1 MAPANVG
8 ERPAIGS
15 RQQRAVDGGA
25 EGIGGALQ
33 DGPVQIS
40 QHADV
45 VIAVPCRRHWPSTAR
60 QCPAPVSAEAVG
72 AEGWLATSTPW
83 TAVPPTAG
91 DLVIGELDRR
101 RPRAH
106 THTHTQN
113 WHASSTTPAG
123 HGQEARR
130 WAVITTTR
138 ECAVPSPMTWEGC
151 MDMSDPSAG
160 DIILNRGRRCRFRGR
175 RHRQRPGGKPP
186 ERRACRGRLWAGW
199 IVGARRFTGRA
210 ASRASNAVNL
220 AALVGMANGI
230 RAAVYLTRGGG
241 RVPVE
246 SIRWHETPASE
257 VLTRL
262 NSDVN
267 GLTEH
272 EVSRRAVDSAN
283 GAFPTRP
290 SLAASSRSWPTR

>member
-1 MAPANVG
+1 MARFRFLSTRTWSSPCHAVATGPVLHGNVQPRYRRKLLG
-8 ERPAIGS
+8 QKAGLQRRRHGPLFLRQPAIWS
-15 RQQRAVDGGA
+15 SASSIAADRA
-25 EGIGGALQ
+25 
-33 DGPVQIS
+33 
-40 QHADV
+40 
-45 VIAVPCRRHWPSTAR
+45 RT
-60 QCPAPVSAEAVG
+60 
-72 AEGWLATSTPW
+72 
-83 TAVPPTAG
+83 
-91 DLVIGELDRR
+91 
-101 RPRAH
+101 H